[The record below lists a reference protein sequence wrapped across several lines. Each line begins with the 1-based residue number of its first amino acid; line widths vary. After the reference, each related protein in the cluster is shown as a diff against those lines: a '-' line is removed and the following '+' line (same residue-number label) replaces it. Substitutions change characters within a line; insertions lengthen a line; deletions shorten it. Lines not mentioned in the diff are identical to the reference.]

1 MDYRV
6 TLPAFSGPLDLLLHL
21 VKRHEV
27 DIHEIQISEIL
38 HSFLEYLKALETLD
52 IGDIGDF
59 VVMASTL
66 MEIKSKE
73 LLPSESVDL
82 RDELDPR
89 DELIQQLLEYRRYR
103 ELTRKLERYGKL
115 RERIASRGA
124 YGADDRAI
132 RELAR
137 EDYEREIE
145 ESLDL
150 EDLDAWI
157 LLKAYA
163 KLLEET
169 DFGKT
174 YAVEADRKPLAVYI
188 EELAGRLTAR
198 GVGVEVLFRDAFD
211 LRGGKMEVI
220 GNFMALLELMKQGRI
235 RARQDEACGEIYLV
249 LLSDEEVAAAAE
261 RAAAY
266 EEMVRVREAAK
277 AAARAS
283 EGLPTG
289 DAPAEAG
296 AASD

>member
-6 TLPAFSGPLDLLLHL
+6 SLPAFSGPLDLLLHL
-21 VKRHEV
+21 VKRQEV

-38 HSFLEYLKALETLD
+38 SSFLVHLKALETLEL
-52 IGDIGDF
+52 GDIGDF

-73 LLPSESVDL
+73 LLPREDVDL
-82 RDELDPR
+82 REELDPR

-103 ELTRKLERYGKL
+103 DLTRKLERYGKM

-124 YGADDRAI
+124 YGADDKA
-132 RELAR
+132 LQDMAR

-150 EDLDAWI
+150 EDLDAWF

-174 YAVEADRKPLAVYI
+174 YTVETDRKPLATYI
-188 EELAGRLTAR
+188 EELAARLDSRGR
-198 GVGVEVLFRDAFD
+198 GVEVPFHEAFD
-211 LRGGKMEVI
+211 LSGGKMEVI
-220 GNFMALLELMKQGRI
+220 GNFMALLELMKQGRLSS
-235 RARQDEACGEIYLV
+235 RQDTVCGEIYLT
-249 LLSDEEVAAAAE
+249 LLADEEVEAT
-261 RAAAY
+261 RARDAAY
-266 EEMVRVREAAK
+266 EESMRRREAAK
-277 AAARAS
+277 AEARAAEEGS
-283 EGLPTG
+283 EREQSTDS
-289 DAPAEAG
+289 DA
-296 AASD
+296 